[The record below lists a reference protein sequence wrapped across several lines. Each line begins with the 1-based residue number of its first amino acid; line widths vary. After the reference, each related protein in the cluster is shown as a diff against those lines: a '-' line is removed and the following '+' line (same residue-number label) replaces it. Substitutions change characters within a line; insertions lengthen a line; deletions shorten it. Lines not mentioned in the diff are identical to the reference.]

1 MAATATLDEIYND
14 FVSFG
19 LDEQEIGIETE
30 KTDLPIEVKVG
41 KCVGKYIREHDDI
54 LPEHKPL
61 FYKLFARHER
71 WTSEKADR
79 CIDITIYQAGPEIK
93 SLGTVS
99 LDPITGTK
107 IVHSIAYDKCIYSE
121 SAMNKT
127 KDALRNSLFYVRDKL
142 KDRAYTGYCANCKS
156 QFLKERLMV
165 TYGKDSISTITHEYF
180 REIHTKVLPTINDG
194 TREQLANETDKRQWL
209 DYFVKHAEA
218 CELLCR
224 RCNDARHA
232 TRFAGRISK
241 FSHFKPL

>member
-1 MAATATLDEIYND
+1 MAATVTATLDEIYND

-19 LDEQEIGIETE
+19 LNSPDLDDERATS
-30 KTDLPIEVKVG
+30 EVKVG
-41 KCVGKYIREHDDI
+41 RCVGKYIAEHDDI

-99 LDPITGTK
+99 LDPSTGTK
-107 IVHSIAYDKCIYSE
+107 IVHSIAYDKCIYSA

-156 QFLKERLMV
+156 QFPKERLLV
-165 TYGKDSISTITHEYF
+165 THGKDSISTITHSFYGVYG
-180 REIHTKVLPTINDG
+180 TKVLPTFHDG
-194 TREQLANETDKRQWL
+194 TCEQLANETDRQQWL
-209 DYFVKHAEA
+209 DYFVMHAEA